1 MRDDDSPAGSG
12 PPSPT
17 SSRRFSNTRKYRGF
31 LLPSASDL
39 ETIQDDRRDDEDTP
53 LLKSKS
59 SSGLAA
65 SGYKRASDGTLTPKP
80 RLSRHASSSGTTL
93 TLRGRRML
101 SSLTWVITK
110 TSQAAYDTT
119 PAKTPGA
126 PVSSP
131 PYAPTPSRSTT
142 TTASFRAPNASPSPA
157 APQVTT
163 EYGTTNSHP
172 RTGCMIILQ
181 THTDLKS

>member
-1 MRDDDSPAGSG
+1 MRDDDSPVGSG

-17 SSRRFSNTRKYRGF
+17 SSRRFSNTRRYRGF

-39 ETIQDDRRDDEDTP
+39 ETIQDDRRDDEHTP

-93 TLRGRRML
+93 TLHDRRML
-101 SSLTWVITK
+101 SSLIWVINN
-110 TSQAAYDTT
+110 TSQAAYDIT

-126 PVSSP
+126 LASSP
-131 PYAPTPSRSTT
+131 LYAPTPSPSTT
-142 TTASFRAPNASPSPA
+142 TTPSFWAPNAFSSPA

-163 EYGTTNSHP
+163 EYGTINSHP
-172 RTGCMIILQ
+172 RIGCMIILQ